1 MRKNIEK
8 YVKKCA
14 IYQRTKTYHHK
25 FFDEFNKLSQFQ
37 KF

>member
-14 IYQRTKTYHHK
+14 ICQRTKTHHHK
-25 FFDEFNKLSQFQ
+25 FFDKFNKLLQFQ